1 MNKRGFTLPEMIVA
15 IGIFTAVMFV
25 STGALLSIV
34 SVNKK
39 AQAQQSAINNLSFA
53 LENMAR
59 NIRTGSN
66 YHCESSGEPGDSSQY
81 QSGVSLQDCTSG
93 GSLLIFDAS
102 IYDSNYVTTGDNI
115 WAYYL
120 KEVGGVGSGHYQI
133 VKMARAGSNNR
144 EVYEVTA
151 PEIVITGLKFYV
163 DGTASGDSK
172 QPKVRINVTGFAF
185 VKENTGNPRRVDF
198 SLQTTASQRKRDS

>member
-1 MNKRGFTLPEMIVA
+1 
-15 IGIFTAVMFV
+15 
-25 STGALLSIV
+25 
-34 SVNKK
+34 
-39 AQAQQSAINNLSFA
+39 
-53 LENMAR
+53 
-59 NIRTGSN
+59 
-66 YHCESSGEPGDSSQY
+66 
-81 QSGVSLQDCTSG
+81 
-93 GSLLIFDAS
+93 
-102 IYDSNYVTTGDNI
+102 
-115 WAYYL
+115 
-120 KEVGGVGSGHYQI
+120 
-133 VKMARAGSNNR
+133 MARAGSNNR